1 MMQKAPGDTLGE
13 TLLSVTS
20 QRPSVFKE
28 NLTQHMGF
36 SLGTP
41 KDYTNIQS

>member
-1 MMQKAPGDTLGE
+1 MVQKAPGFTLGE

-20 QRPSVFKE
+20 QRPSVFEE
-28 NLTQHMGF
+28 NLIQHMGL